1 MLFHTL
7 KKQRGG
13 GMPELQLDIHV
24 SLAAS
29 ETYFMNH
36 HRQPKFSKSRALY
49 CRPTALHNHNG
60 YSLAAA
66 KTAFKTS
73 PVAENTSQLK
83 TPRSFDSISDSL
95 AWSALFFI
103 CSSCGFH
110 SQGTWRDHIAHWIP
124 YTYIYH
130 LRSLLATCRS
140 CKNIKRKLIAEH
152 ISSER

>member
-1 MLFHTL
+1 
-7 KKQRGG
+7 
-13 GMPELQLDIHV
+13 MPELQLDIHV
-24 SLAAS
+24 LLAAS
-29 ETYFMNH
+29 ETHFMNH
-36 HRQPKFSKSRALY
+36 HRQRKFSKPRALY

-110 SQGTWRDHIAHWIP
+110 SQGT
-124 YTYIYH
+124 
-130 LRSLLATCRS
+130 
-140 CKNIKRKLIAEH
+140 
-152 ISSER
+152 